1 MTLQQDPEF
10 IQNLKEYLSLEK
22 KIADFK
28 SALKRLETRKKELY
42 DKVHQKMIV
51 KKVETLKL
59 PNGAKLKNYVKKTK
73 EGLTKSYVQ
82 NRLKLYC
89 EENNLN
95 FEEIND
101 YLYNNKYR
109 KVTEI
114 PAIRKTAPRKKK
126 QN

>member
-1 MTLQQDPEF
+1 M
-10 IQNLKEYLSLEK
+10 
-22 KIADFK
+22 
-28 SALKRLETRKKELY
+28 
-42 DKVHQKMIV
+42 
-51 KKVETLKL
+51 
-59 PNGAKLKNYVKKTK
+59 KTK